1 MQTIHFAV
9 IIVIQHD
16 CTEFDNIIKHSVNN
30 HSLDVLKIKY
40 VELNEKNGIYGY
52 RRHNFNIIPRELDS
66 TGKKIEIDTTLNA
79 LKIHIVLDKSSDI
92 LIAY

>member
-1 MQTIHFAV
+1 MDGLHV
-9 IIVIQHD
+9 HGLSLSD
-16 CTEFDNIIKHSVNN
+16 DDDKK
-30 HSLDVLKIKY
+30 SLDVLKIKY
-40 VELNEKNGIYGY
+40 VELNKKNGINGY